1 MIVILP
7 AIMTAHTAIIN
18 APETSTE
25 TRARSVMAPITP
37 RSGNNFRIMGC
48 GLTSTFFFAIFLVIT
63 IPFFDDMNYD
73 VTHEHCHNRQKR
85 EEHKPI
91 DLRWVIHKH
100 TIAPERPLS
109 SINICMISF
118 KQFLAEGGEKMF
130 GIEPFGK
137 RAQEE
142 AARLW
147 AEVGGIVEPGKG
159 SHTKLINPVTKK
171 IAAVL
176 ATHGSGGG
184 DPYKGRLV
192 LKDIARELK
201 QAGSKLTP
209 KMTAQEVSTAIAQ
222 SGKPPGSFPMA
233 SGINP
238 INVATELDPSITSTK
253 SPSASLRKT
262 VTALSGP
269 VIAGYAGEKL
279 AEPVKTASEEIGLT
293 DLIAKGISAIIPN
306 EWLAA
311 GESPAEQE
319 RRIDN
324 EEENTV
330 EMPSPMGFGT
340 VRISKAEALLD
351 QMKKKA
357 QESKQ

>member
-85 EEHKPI
+85 EERKPV
-91 DLRWVIHKH
+91 DLRWVIHRH

-293 DLIAKGISAIIPN
+293 DLVAKGISAIIPN